1 MTFVSSFLG
10 DESALSLLVQ
20 PYPLNGVLETHTPK
34 KLPPRPRG
42 EVPEAREGT
51 FQAATTSW
59 SLPVGFA
66 SYRSSRSRFL
76 SNSISIAFY

>member
-10 DESALSLLVQ
+10 IESALSLLVQ

-42 EVPEAREGT
+42 EVPERGGDFPGCHHKLVSARWLR
-51 FQAATTSW
+51 FVPFVP
-59 SLPVGFA
+59 LP
-66 SYRSSRSRFL
+66 L
-76 SNSISIAFY
+76 SF